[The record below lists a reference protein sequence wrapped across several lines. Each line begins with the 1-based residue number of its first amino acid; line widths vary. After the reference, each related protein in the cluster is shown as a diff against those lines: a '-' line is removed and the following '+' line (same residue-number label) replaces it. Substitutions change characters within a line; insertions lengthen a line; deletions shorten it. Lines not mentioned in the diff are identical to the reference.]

1 MTATDGREIEIE
13 TEEMVRASDAGR
25 LEGSAIDSGYEAG
38 ERSHGMLPWI
48 GALSNPRLGPMLV
61 INDSGYL
68 VPLCT
73 AGDLLRGC
81 KYFWRNS
88 RD

>member
-1 MTATDGREIEIE
+1 MDGHEIELE
-13 TEEMVRASDAGR
+13 TDEMAPEGDAGR
-25 LEGSAIDSGYEAG
+25 LEESAIDSGGEAD
-38 ERSHGMLPWI
+38 EPVHGALPWI
-48 GALSNPRLGPMLV
+48 GALSNPGLGPMLV

-68 VPLCT
+68 VPLCN

-81 KYFWRNS
+81 RYFWRNS